1 MSLNH
6 KFTWGDFLK
15 QNPELKKKKI
25 KRTSPEGEKAFQAA
39 FKDFSKV
46 FLKEREDRLKK
57 VKTVATK
64 KPKKPKTKKKD

>member
-1 MSLNH
+1 MSLAH

-15 QNPELKKKKI
+15 KNPELKKKKL
-25 KRTSPEGEKAFQAA
+25 KRTSPEGDKAFQAA

-64 KPKKPKTKKKD
+64 KPKKTKTKKKA